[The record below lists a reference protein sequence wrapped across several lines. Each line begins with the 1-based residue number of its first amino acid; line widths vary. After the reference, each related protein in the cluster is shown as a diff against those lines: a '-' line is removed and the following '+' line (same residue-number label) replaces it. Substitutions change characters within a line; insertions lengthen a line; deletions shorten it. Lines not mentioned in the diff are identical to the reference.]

1 MVVAGFYITR
11 RATFRNLHE
20 LVQHYKLKPDG
31 LCTALNTAVRPLAQP
46 ATADLSHNTKDQWEI
61 PRESLRL
68 EQKLGSGQFGDVWK
82 GFWNNTTPVA
92 VKTLKPGTMSPSEF
106 LREAQIMK
114 KLRHPK
120 LVQLYAV
127 CTDKEPI
134 YIVTELVR
142 C

>member
-1 MVVAGFYITR
+1 MGGVYFFFSNV
-11 RATFRNLHE
+11 L
-20 LVQHYKLKPDG
+20 
-31 LCTALNTAVRPLAQP
+31 
-46 ATADLSHNTKDQWEI
+46 QWEI

-68 EQKLGSGQFGDVWK
+68 EKKLGSGQFGDVWK

-92 VKTLKPGTMSPSEF
+92 VKTLKPGTMSAQEF
-106 LREAQIMK
+106 LCEAQIMK

-134 YIVTELVR
+134 YIVTELVCLYIYTFVVLWTAKMTLDIVFPYFNVIHFR
-142 C
+142 MQTDFIFV